1 MRLALTRRGDYGVR
15 AMLALA
21 AEHEVGWLSVPRIS
35 SAMQIPEGFL
45 PRVMTDLT
53 RAGLVEGRPGRTGG
67 YRLARPASAITLLDV
82 IAAVE
87 PEPDP
92 RSCILRGGPC
102 GLDGRCAVHDAFTD
116 ARDAMLRRL
125 DTVSL
130 DDVTDGPRA

>member
-1 MRLALTRRGDYGVR
+1 MRLELTRRGDYGVR

-21 AEHEVGWLSVPRIS
+21 ANADVDWLSVPRIS
-35 SAMQIPEGFL
+35 AEMQIPERFL

-53 RAGLVEGRPGRTGG
+53 RAGLVEGRAGRTGG
-67 YRLARPASAITLLDV
+67 YRLSRPATAITLLDV

-116 ARDAMLRRL
+116 ARGAMLERL

-130 DDVTDGPRA
+130 DEVARTRS